1 METREYVKSEI
12 DVLPEEV
19 FERVKDFVLFEKY
32 RWDLNKNGYDWL
44 STIPIM
50 TDSIKS
56 NKSLTAKSA
65 SQIDDFFSTYGAW
78 EDDRDTDAIIADIQN
93 SRVNKESI
101 TL

>member
-1 METREYVKSEI
+1 MEAREYVKSEI

-44 STIPIM
+44 STIPII

-56 NKSLTAKSA
+56 KTPIAKAA

-78 EDDRDTDAIIADIQN
+78 EDERDTETIIADIRN